1 MKIIAKIF
9 LITTLV
15 CGIQANQAKTEESQL
30 THNSELNIQESML
43 DNGLKIIVL
52 NMKTNGVIFG
62 GVGYFVGSGDDPRNV
77 VGISHVLEHMMF
89 KGTKNLSGEDLKKTI
104 FICNKYSNAFTSHD
118 ITFYVHMSNK
128 SFLDTD
134 LKIEADRMENLKLND
149 SDLKKEKEVII
160 EERKMRTESNPITNY
175 MEEAAWKAMYLF
187 SNYSYPVIGYMDQI
201 KACNQ
206 TEVRKHYTE
215 FYKPNNAFVLLVGDI
230 SMEEAIKKVQKYF
243 GKIKKGAENKRY
255 RVIDPENTGLNWTME
270 RESEQISVHNLNLIY
285 KINRNLFDDIKKLVT
300 LEIAA
305 GILSSG
311 GSSVLHQNIVDK
323 KELSYDVDSMLDI
336 RAFDK
341 GRLNIATVFRE
352 NQNDKHVESEM
363 TSIIDDYAEK
373 YLTKELFEK
382 EKEKTLDQIEMFED
396 NPQNMGMFILT
407 YIING
412 YKLKEVKE
420 IKNIIKSITFEDVKA
435 LSKQLFTK
443 KNRIM
448 RIYSH
453 PKEN

>member
-1 MKIIAKIF
+1 MKIINKLF
-9 LITTLV
+9 LLTALI
-15 CGIQANQAKTEESQL
+15 CGIQANQIKIEKTQ
-30 THNSELNIQESML
+30 TDNSRLNIQESTL

-62 GVGYFVGSGDDPRNV
+62 GVGYLVGSGDDPRNV

-89 KGTKNLSGEDLKKTI
+89 KGTKNLSGEDLKKII
-104 FICNKYSNAFTSHD
+104 FVCNKYSNAFTSHD
-118 ITFYVHMSNK
+118 ITFYVHMSDK
-128 SFLDTD
+128 PSLDTD
-134 LKIEADRMENLKLND
+134 LKIEADRMQNLQIND
-149 SDLKKEKEVII
+149 ADLKKEKEVII

-175 MEEAAWKAMYLF
+175 MEEAAWKSMYLF

-201 KACNQ
+201 KACDQ
-206 TEVRKHYTE
+206 MEVRKHYNK

-230 SMEEAIKKVQKYF
+230 NIKEATQKVQKYF
-243 GKIKKGAENKRY
+243 GKIKKGSVIERE
-255 RVIDPENTGLNWTME
+255 RVIDPDNTGLTHTMDH
-270 RESEQISVHNLNLIY
+270 ESDQISVHNLNLIY
-285 KINRNLFDDIKKLVT
+285 KIDRKLFNDTKKLVT

-311 GSSVLHQNIVDK
+311 DSSVLHQNIVDK

-352 NQNDKHVESEM
+352 NQNDKNVESEM
-363 TSIIDDYAEK
+363 TSIINDYADK

-382 EKEKTLDQIEMFED
+382 EKEKSLDQLEMLGD

-407 YIING
+407 YIVNG
-412 YKLKEVKE
+412 YKLDEVKD
-420 IKNIIKSITFEDVKA
+420 IKNIIKGIKFEDVKS